1 MSDLS
6 RHLPLSNRER
16 VDESAVTGDWRES
29 LAEVVLLAGTLA
41 ATPEDAS
48 RFLADAGLATD
59 PARDLADVA
68 ADVRGGRRRRIRP
81 LVDATRALLV
91 LAGERPVD
99 IPATTSGAV
108 ALYAVTRM
116 PFDRRAAVAGT
127 SLVASDAGW
136 SLGRGPART
145 APARD
150 ILAFVLGLSDTV
162 PGTPRGR
169 EL

>member
-16 VDESAVTGDWRES
+16 VDESAVTGDWRE
-29 LAEVVLLAGTLA
+29 AMADAVLSA
-41 ATPEDAS
+41 APLITSPDDEA
-48 RFLADAGLATD
+48 RFLADAGLDGAL
-59 PARDLADVA
+59 PLADA
-68 ADVRGGRRRRIRP
+68 AARIRAGRRRRIRS

-91 LAGERPVD
+91 LAGDRPID
-99 IPATTSGAV
+99 LPATTSGAV

-116 PFDRRAAVAGT
+116 PFERRAAVSGAT
-127 SLVASDAGW
+127 LVAEDAGW
-136 SLGRGPART
+136 SLGRGPARS

-150 ILAFVLGLSDTV
+150 ILTFVLGLSDTV
-162 PGTPRGR
+162 PGTPSRR